1 MTLSK
6 QDWSRSGTMRK
17 YTQNKIMD
25 TALELKKELQE
36 LEQKTEP
43 TEADKKRMFDIK
55 DWLYQLENALR
66 GSWR

>member
-1 MTLSK
+1 
-6 QDWSRSGTMRK
+6 MRK
-17 YTQNKIMD
+17 QLGNKIIN

-43 TEADKKRMFDIK
+43 TEADKNRMLDIK

-66 GSWR
+66 GSRK

>member
-1 MTLSK
+1 
-6 QDWSRSGTMRK
+6 MRK

-36 LEQKTEP
+36 LEQKPEP
-43 TEADKKRMFDIK
+43 TEADKKRMLDIK

-66 GSWR
+66 GS

>member
-1 MTLSK
+1 
-6 QDWSRSGTMRK
+6 MRK

-36 LEQKTEP
+36 LEQKPEP
-43 TEADKKRMFDIK
+43 TEADKKRMLDIK

-66 GSWR
+66 RSRK